1 MKIEVY
7 KFGTYVGS
15 CSRIDDPL
23 IDAESECNN
32 LVGNVIKI
40 TRTCPAATCQLGL
53 CGGNVLSECDCAQT
67 EITADYVDLTRGVP
81 LSLYGSTNPLMNKTK
96 V

>member
-1 MKIEVY
+1 MY
-7 KFGTYVGS
+7 WFGTKVGS
-15 CSRIDDPL
+15 CSSIADPL

-40 TRTCPAATCQLGL
+40 TRTCSAATCQLGL

-81 LSLYGSTNPLMNKTK
+81 LSVYGSTTPLMNNTK